1 MENQAEIVAENTQ
14 REVETAVKPN
24 FDLLSTDSYI
34 NGEVPVAAKEE
45 VKEEVKSEK
54 PEEVIESE
62 MKLDEEKPSEEVK
75 EEVKEGVEDEVKEEV
90 IDENTPLTL
99 DEDSTQEEEGD
110 WIVYAKSEGLEIA
123 ENTVEAYIEAKTA
136 PLKEEIGKAKA
147 LTKEALFSEL
157 APEQRMYMELA
168 DAGYTHDEIV
178 NPLKN
183 IEKYKSMDSVALYRE
198 DLTIKIEQIRPLTDT
213 DIAWIDQEIEK
224 KVESGEVEHE
234 ATRIRLELDAAEKQI
249 VSQRA
254 EIIEKYK
261 ANKENSLLQA
271 RKAESESVTKALNEL
286 SVFMNQPLAPEVKK
300 GLTERYN
307 NGKYDQLM
315 KDPNEIA
322 KFIAYKELG
331 EKAVKSIEAK
341 SYNKGKLEYANKMH
355 NTPPLEKGGASKSM
369 TIQKTGNFELLEN
382 DANLNS

>member
-34 NGEVPVAAKEE
+34 NGEVPVATKEE
-45 VKEEVKSEK
+45 VKEEVKSENK
-54 PEEVIESE
+54 PEDVIESE
-62 MKLDEEKPSEEVK
+62 IKLDEEKPSEEVNG
-75 EEVKEGVEDEVKEEV
+75 EIKEEV
-90 IDENTPLTL
+90 INEDAPLTL
-99 DEDSTQEEEGD
+99 DDESTQEEEGD
-110 WIVYAKSEGLEIA
+110 WIVYAKSEGLEIK

-136 PLKEEIGKAKA
+136 PLKEEIEKAKA

-168 DAGYTHDEIV
+168 EAGYTHEEIV

-198 DLTIKIEQIRPLTDT
+198 DLTAKIEQIRSLTDT
-213 DIAWIDQEIEK
+213 DRAWIDQEIEK

-249 VSQRA
+249 VSQRE

-271 RKAESESVTKALNEL
+271 RKAEAESVTKALNEL
-286 SVFMNQPLAPEVKK
+286 SVFMNQPIAPEVKK

-315 KDPNEIA
+315 KDPA
-322 KFIAYKELG
+322 MVSKFIAFVELG
-331 EKAVKSIEAK
+331 EKAVKNIEAK
-341 SYNKGKLEYANKMH
+341 SYIKGKLEYANKMH
-355 NTPPLEKGGASKSM
+355 NTPPLEKGGASKNM

-382 DANLNS
+382 DPNLNS

>member
-14 REVETAVKPN
+14 RDVESAVKPN

-54 PEEVIESE
+54 TEEVIESE
-62 MKLDEEKPSEEVK
+62 MKLDEEKASEEVK
-75 EEVKEGVEDEVKEEV
+75 EELTEEVNEEV
-90 IDENTPLTL
+90 IDENAPLTL
-99 DEDSTQEEEGD
+99 DDDSTQEEEGD

-123 ENTVEAYIEAKTA
+123 ENSVEAYIEAKTA
-136 PLKEEIGKAKA
+136 PLIEEIERAKS
-147 LTKEALFSEL
+147 LTKESLFSEL

-168 DAGYTHDEIV
+168 DAGYSHDEIV

-213 DIAWIDQEIEK
+213 DVAWIDQEIEK

-249 VSQRA
+249 VSQRS

-261 ANKENSLLQA
+261 VNRENSLLQA

-307 NGKYDQLM
+307 SGKYDQLM
-315 KDPNEIA
+315 KDPSMVS
-322 KFIAYKELG
+322 KFIAFVELG
-331 EKAVKSIEAK
+331 EKAVKNIEAK
-341 SYNKGKLEYANKMH
+341 SYTKGKLEYANKMH

-369 TIQKTGNFELLEN
+369 TLQKTGNFELLEN
-382 DANLNS
+382 DPHLNG

>member
-34 NGEVPVAAKEE
+34 NGEVPVATNEE
-45 VKEEVKSEK
+45 VKEEVKSENT
-54 PEEVIESE
+54 EEVIESE
-62 MKLDEEKPSEEVK
+62 IKLDEEKPSEEVK
-75 EEVKEGVEDEVKEEV
+75 EEVTEEVKEEV
-90 IDENTPLTL
+90 IDENAPLTL

-123 ENTVEAYIEAKTA
+123 ENSVEAYIEAKTA
-136 PLKEEIGKAKA
+136 PLKEEIEKAKA
-147 LTKEALFSEL
+147 LTKESLFSEL

-168 DAGYTHDEIV
+168 DAGYSHEEIV

-198 DLTIKIEQIRPLTDT
+198 DLTVKIEQIRALTDT
-213 DIAWIDQEIEK
+213 DMAWIDQEIER

-249 VSQRA
+249 VSQRS

-261 ANKENSLLQA
+261 ANRENNLLQA

-300 GLTERYN
+300 GLTERFN

-355 NTPPLEKGGASKSM
+355 NTPPLEKGGASRSQ
-369 TIQKTGNFELLEN
+369 TIQQTGNFERLEN
-382 DANLNS
+382 DPHLNS

>member
-14 REVETAVKPN
+14 RDAETAVKPN

-45 VKEEVKSEK
+45 VKEEVKSKK
-54 PEEVIESE
+54 PDEVIESE
-62 MKLDEEKPSEEVK
+62 IKLDEEKTSEEVK
-75 EEVKEGVEDEVKEEV
+75 KEV
-90 IDENTPLTL
+90 IDEDAPLTL
-99 DEDSTQEEEGD
+99 DDESAQEEED

-136 PLKEEIGKAKA
+136 PLKEEIEKAKS
-147 LTKEALFSEL
+147 LTKESLFSQL

-168 DAGYTHDEIV
+168 DAGYSHDEIV

-213 DIAWIDQEIEK
+213 DRAWIDQEIEK

-249 VSQRA
+249 VSQRS

-261 ANKENSLLQA
+261 ANRENSLLQA

-307 NGKYDQLM
+307 SGKYDQLM

-341 SYNKGKLEYANKMH
+341 SYTKGKLEYANKMH
-355 NTPPLEKGGASKSM
+355 NTPPLEKGGASRNKHYKKQEILSYW
-369 TIQKTGNFELLEN
+369 KTTQI
-382 DANLNS
+382 